1 MYLYQKKNK
10 NKRKCSDIQ
19 SDTNTQEPFLNA
31 PRFRNDKTL
40 IFYDWKFN
48 VQLNQQIEWYPIIE
62 IDFEKYGH
70 KNHSKFN
77 TYFHLVIV
85 SLLSHLQKK
94 ISLKMWRN
102 WDHFVKH
109 LYYRLASEWIIFYSL
124 TSTIIIINLFFSLID
139 WIGGYCFDANHHHY
153 LIFNDYIRLDLFV
166 TSETNEIERE
176 HQAKLYFF

>member
-1 MYLYQKKNK
+1 MCLYQKKNK

-94 ISLKMWRN
+94 NQFENVEKLRSFCQT
-102 WDHFVKH
+102 FVLSFGFWMNNLLFSH
-109 LYYRLASEWIIFYSL
+109 LNHYNNQSIF
-124 TSTIIIINLFFSLID
+124 LID
-139 WIGGYCFDANHHHY
+139 
-153 LIFNDYIRLDLFV
+153 RLDWWLLFWC
-166 TSETNEIERE
+166 
-176 HQAKLYFF
+176 